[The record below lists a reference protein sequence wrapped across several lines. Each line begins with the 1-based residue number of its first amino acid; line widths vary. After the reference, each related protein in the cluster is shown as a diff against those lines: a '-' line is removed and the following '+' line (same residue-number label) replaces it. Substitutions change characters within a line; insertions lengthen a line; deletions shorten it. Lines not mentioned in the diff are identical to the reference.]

1 MAGGKAWT
9 EPRFQ
14 IQHSD
19 DQHTDI
25 RVALGPHLF
34 YIDVQVVHPTA
45 NSYVNAASKRHLATA
60 GKAEREKDRQYKA
73 KVEQEKAVFF
83 PFVLETFGGW
93 GNRARSFAN
102 KLADY
107 ALSGCALWKPSDI
120 RRAIQRGVQ
129 DALMVGNM
137 RMLNGE
143 LTKCHR
149 APPPRLIAG
158 LRTLDSSEPHPAPTT
173 GSQPQR
179 PRARPRAP
187 LLQQRRQ
194 IQEAFKPTT
203 LLSVSFAAE
212 AESVDR
218 TVADGA
224 RDAAADMNIEV
235 TFETGQS
242 TVGAEGLGQEEA
254 VEAEAKSEVG
264 DEDEVEAEVGARL
277 EAVED
282 ADEGAGEGAT
292 GAEVVSGDPVPVDDV
307 LQVIFASQEGEDA
320 LWRELLASQE
330 EDGTEGEDLLRRPGE
345 E

>member
-1 MAGGKAWT
+1 LSHSPGNSEAIRRHNQIANAIVNAVEMAGGKAWT

-45 NSYVNAASKRHLATA
+45 NSYVSAASKRHLATA

-73 KVEQEKAVFF
+73 KVEQEKAIFY

-187 LLQQRRQ
+187 SLQQRRQ

-203 LLSVSFAAE
+203 LLSVSFDAE

-224 RDAAADMNIEV
+224 RDAAADMNIEITV
-235 TFETGQS
+235 ETGQS
-242 TVGAEGLGQEEA
+242 TVGAEGLGQEE
-254 VEAEAKSEVG
+254 VEEAEA
-264 DEDEVEAEVGARL
+264 A
-277 EAVED
+277 
-282 ADEGAGEGAT
+282 
-292 GAEVVSGDPVPVDDV
+292 GAEDGSGDPAPVDDV
-307 LQVIFASQEGEDA
+307 LQAIFASQEGEDA

-330 EDGTEGEDLLRRPGE
+330 AEGEDLGE